1 MKKYIAEAIGTF
13 CLVFAGTGAIIVNQ
27 VSDGAVTHPG
37 IALTFGLIVSA
48 MIYAIGDVSGCHINP
63 AVTIAFCVARRFD
76 LKQAAPYI
84 VFQLIGAILASAL
97 LLAMF
102 PDQASLGLGAT
113 LPAGPWLQSFIFEV
127 VLTLMLMFVILSVS
141 TGAKEKGIT
150 AALAIGAVVALEA
163 MFAGPIC
170 GASMNP
176 TRSIAPAIM
185 SGRMEYL
192 WVYIAAPILG
202 ALLAVPAC
210 MCVQPE
216 GCCDASGQAE
226 GNC

>member
-1 MKKYIAEAIGTF
+1 MKKYVAEFIGTF

-63 AVTIAFCVARRFD
+63 AVTIAFCVARRFEQ
-76 LKQAAPYI
+76 KQAAPYI
-84 VFQLIGAILASAL
+84 VCQLAGAFLASVL
-97 LLAMF
+97 LRLMF
-102 PDQASLGLGAT
+102 PEQASLGLGAT

-127 VLTLMLMFVILSVS
+127 VLTFMLMFVILNVS

-150 AALAIGAVVALEA
+150 AGIAIGAVVALEA

-176 TRSIAPAIM
+176 ARSIAPAIV
-185 SGRMEYL
+185 SGRIEHL
-192 WVYIAAPILG
+192 WIYVAAPILG

-210 MCVQPE
+210 WCVQPKP
-216 GCCDASGQAE
+216 GC
-226 GNC
+226 